1 DVSLQSQ
8 AGVDTVEA
16 VVSFKCSQV
25 LFMLGKPG
33 GRWLP
38 SGTFD
43 VKPVRAKLL
52 ELAKA
57 TLDKDAPTQALK

>member
-1 DVSLQSQ
+1 M
-8 AGVDTVEA
+8 
-16 VVSFKCSQV
+16 CSQV